1 MIICI
6 CTEYKT
12 SDLIKDLN
20 EKKSLKNI
28 INDLEIEFKCKKC
41 CKFLKEEYQANIDI
55 LNM

>member
-55 LNM
+55 LNI